1 MRNKRLVFVFLGIF
15 LIVLLEKAA
24 VLMTVFSPAIQFGII
39 SAAIFLVLAL
49 GAIFWAE
56 TKNRKNNS

>member
-1 MRNKRLVFVFLGIF
+1 MRNKRLVFVFLGIL
-15 LIVLLEKAA
+15 LIVLVEKAA
-24 VLMTVFSPAIQFGII
+24 VLITAFSPAIQFGII
-39 SAAIFLVLAL
+39 CVAIFLVLAL